1 MNACFRV
8 TLRLR
13 RFWVSGIGRWFG
25 FGIVRRFWIGFGI
38 AALFWQML
46 FFPVA
51 AFGIGTLVPE
61 VEVGQRNGHG
71 WFKLTARR
79 AIGQQVVV
87 VTVHPLVRGFR
98 VQINNL
104 SHNLMRLAL
113 G

>member
-1 MNACFRV
+1 
-8 TLRLR
+8 
-13 RFWVSGIGRWFG
+13 
-25 FGIVRRFWIGFGI
+25 
-38 AALFWQML
+38 ML

-51 AFGIGTLVPE
+51 ALLVGALVPE

-87 VTVHPLVRGFR
+87 VVTVHPLVRGFR

-104 SHNLMRLAL
+104 SHNLMRLEL